1 MTTPTHV
8 PARPEPQRATGDC
21 DSNWLDT
28 WLREESSFS
37 DTLGVPLPTT
47 ARTAV
52 LSIAG
57 LPCELRWAVETAM
70 VEAIPSESELY
81 TPCADPLTADW
92 CTAWQRD
99 RDVFDYAAV
108 TCRQVITGS
117 DEELAALDCEL
128 TALIAAHNATAE
140 NSVASVN
147 IRMVD

>member
-21 DSNWLDT
+21 DDWLDNWLRDDAT
-28 WLREESSFS
+28 FS

-52 LSIAG
+52 LSISG

-70 VEAIPSESELY
+70 VEAMPSESELY

-99 RDVFDYAAV
+99 REVSGYRAV

-117 DEELAALDCEL
+117 EDELSALDREL
-128 TALIAAHNATAE
+128 TALVAAHHASTD